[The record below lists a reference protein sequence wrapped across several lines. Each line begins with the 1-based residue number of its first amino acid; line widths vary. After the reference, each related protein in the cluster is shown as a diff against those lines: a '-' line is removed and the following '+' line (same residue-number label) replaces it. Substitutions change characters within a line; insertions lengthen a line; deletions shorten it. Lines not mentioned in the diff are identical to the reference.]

1 MQFYK
6 NCNKL
11 LYFLS
16 SLPHTQTPNFTKSL
30 GLGSLPLQ
38 LLYLTHTHIYTISP
52 ETIYF
57 SITKMQL
64 LRPFSSILAHLSTR
78 WPLLIYAA
86 TWTMLLT
93 LTVALA
99 SFSPEVSFVSAIS
112 SSSSFSRAC
121 VDPDMFIRVPIDLP
135 AEILCLPAHRFAKS
149 NLDLIVP
156 PVFAAV
162 VVAASAFLVRA
173 LALWEDDVP
182 H

>member
-1 MQFYK
+1 
-6 NCNKL
+6 
-11 LYFLS
+11 
-16 SLPHTQTPNFTKSL
+16 
-30 GLGSLPLQ
+30 
-38 LLYLTHTHIYTISP
+38 
-52 ETIYF
+52 
-57 SITKMQL
+57 MQL
-64 LRPFSSILAHLSTR
+64 LHPFSSILAHLSTR
-78 WPLLIYAA
+78 WPLLIYAT

-99 SFSPEVSFVSAIS
+99 SFWPEVSFVSAIS
-112 SSSSFSRAC
+112 SSSFSRAC
-121 VDPDMFIRVPIDLP
+121 VDPDLFIRVPIDLP

-173 LALWEDDVP
+173 LALWEDDMP